1 MRTRLLALL
10 AVLLL
15 AGCGIP
21 AESTPRVI
29 PADSASPN
37 GSPSTPSSS
46 PVRGPQQ
53 QVKIYFVQDKQI
65 VPVLRLVTRSPSPN
79 ALLGAL
85 LNGPDEREKAEGFRS
100 VASGAFAKASAD
112 QRRPPTPGPVTVKL
126 PPADANGEQLPTDQI
141 LGYAQIV
148 LTLTADDNVTGVIF
162 VRDKQQIQVPRA
174 NSNSALSPEGQPVT
188 AGDYS
193 SLLKEAPK

>member
-1 MRTRLLALL
+1 MRTRLLTLL
-10 AVLLL
+10 AALLL

-29 PADSASPN
+29 VADSASPN
-37 GSPSTPSSS
+37 GPSSTPSSS

-53 QVKIYFVQDKQI
+53 PVKIFFVKDKQI

-79 ALLGAL
+79 ALLDAL
-85 LNGPDEREKAEGFRS
+85 LKGPDEREKAEGFRS
-100 VASGAFAKASAD
+100 VASVAFAKASAD

-126 PPADANGEQLPTDQI
+126 PPPPDANVEQLPTDQI

-148 LTLTADDNVTGVIF
+148 LTLTADGNVTGVIF
-162 VRDKQQIQVPRA
+162 VRDKEQIQVPRA
-174 NSNSALSPEGQPVT
+174 NSNLSPVGQPVT

-193 SLLKEAPK
+193 SLLQEAPK